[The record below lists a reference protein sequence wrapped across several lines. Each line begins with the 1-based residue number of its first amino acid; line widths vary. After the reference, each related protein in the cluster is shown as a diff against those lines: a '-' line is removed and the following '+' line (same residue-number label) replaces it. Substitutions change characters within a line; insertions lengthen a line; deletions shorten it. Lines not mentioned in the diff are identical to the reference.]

1 MTVSDQRDSLPV
13 ARPPIVTKALD
24 HIVLNVE
31 DPERSV
37 RWWVDNFGMRT
48 HRLQAWRDGK
58 APFPSVE
65 VAPGVII
72 DLDARTPRGG
82 EGRNVNH
89 FCVVIEPCDL
99 AELAVSG
106 VFDVVGGPFH
116 RYGAYGNSD
125 LLYIRDPDG
134 NVVELRHYGPSQLDG
149 PC

>member
-1 MTVSDQRDSLPV
+1 MSVVDDPDLLPTV
-13 ARPPIVTKALD
+13 RPPIVTIAFD
-24 HIVLNVE
+24 HIVLAVE

-37 RWWVDNFGMRT
+37 RWWVERFGMRT
-48 HRLQAWRDGK
+48 HRLEQWRRGE

-72 DLDARTPRGG
+72 DLDARTPRTGP
-82 EGRNVNH
+82 GRNVHH
-89 FCVVIEPCDL
+89 FCLVIEPCDL
-99 AELAVSG
+99 VELAASAT
-106 VFDVVGGPFH
+106 FDVVGGPFH
-116 RYGAYGNSD
+116 RYGAHGNSD

>member
-1 MTVSDQRDSLPV
+1 MTVSDHVDALPV
-13 ARPPIVTKALD
+13 VRPPIVTKALD

-37 RWWVDNFGMRT
+37 QWWVDNFGMRT
-48 HRLQAWRDGK
+48 HRLQAWREGR

-82 EGRNVNH
+82 PGHNVNH

-99 AELAVSG
+99 TELAASG

-116 RYGAYGNSD
+116 RYGAHGNSD